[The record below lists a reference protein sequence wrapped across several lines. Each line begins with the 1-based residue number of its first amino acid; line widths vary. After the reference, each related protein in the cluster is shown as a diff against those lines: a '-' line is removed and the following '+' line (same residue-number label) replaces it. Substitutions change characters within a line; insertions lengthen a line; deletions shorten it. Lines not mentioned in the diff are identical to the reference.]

1 VRVKPLLLL
10 GATVLVAI
18 VVGAASAGPAHA
30 TLCSGDCGGGGG
42 GGGGGSSY
50 YACYTT
56 TLNTNSL
63 DQVSGYLPAPPV
75 AAGATALYQ
84 LVTKVTNINYPL
96 GFTGN
101 VTVSNGSASVT
112 SSMLLA
118 PGGSKTIYGPGVYVT
133 SSTTRISWKITVSS
147 PGAYFLGFTICD

>member
-1 VRVKPLLLL
+1 MKSLMLL
-10 GATVLVAI
+10 GAAVLVAI
-18 VVGAASAGPAHA
+18 VVGAASAAPAHA
-30 TLCSGDCGGGGG
+30 TLCSGDCGGGG

-75 AAGATALYQ
+75 ASGATALYQ

-96 GFTGN
+96 AFTGS
-101 VTVSNGSASVT
+101 VKVSNGNASVT

-118 PGGSKTIYGPGVYVT
+118 PGGSKTISGPSVLVT
-133 SSTTRISWKITVSS
+133 SSTTRISWKIEVSS
-147 PGAYFLGFTICD
+147 PGAYFLGFTVCD